1 MSDERIDSFLDDLLA
16 GGSVPADATPG
27 ERAELERLASV
38 AASLR
43 LTAATVDAEA
53 RDSMPAARARFE
65 RFVASSMSTAA
76 APSKPRRGLLA
87 GLFGAHHFLMPI
99 ATAAAIGVLAVGV
112 LVASQAV
119 FSETPSANAQVLTP
133 GDYVQVQGV
142 VAEATGEG
150 DVRQLQLQS
159 EFDDRLRIDLSAD
172 TALAD
177 GSGKTVATLKKGDVV
192 LIGGVV
198 GKDRRIAA
206 RTVAPASGPGQPPPP
221 HGNFK
226 ELHDPR
232 PDLKGKVVT
241 FTVAPDG
248 SRGVVLLEGADGQH
262 YFVRVDGKSA
272 ATLLDSNAT
281 AVGTNVQI
289 GPGNN
294 PKEAPFSLRM
304 GGGPPPGDQQ
314 PPRPAFSDL
323 RGVIV
328 GREGNV
334 LRVDTPRGTVTVIVR
349 ADTHILLGESGLTAD
364 AFRRGD
370 AAIIGHGIV
379 VSGGLDKATGQM
391 KADVVGIGPR
401 VSR

>member
-1 MSDERIDSFLDDLLA
+1 MSDERIDRLLDELLA
-16 GGSVPADATPG
+16 GGSVAADATPG
-27 ERAELERLASV
+27 ERAELDRLAGV

-53 RDSMPAARARFE
+53 RDSMPTARARFE
-65 RFVASSMSTAA
+65 RFIASSRTTAA
-76 APSKPRRGLLA
+76 APKPRRGLLA

-112 LVASQAV
+112 LVVSQAV
-119 FSETPSANAQVLTP
+119 FSGTPSANAQVLTP
-133 GDYVQVQGV
+133 GDYVQVQGI

-192 LIGGVV
+192 LVGGVV
-198 GKDRRIAA
+198 GKDRRISA
-206 RTVAPASGPGQPPPP
+206 RTVAPASGPGQPPP
-221 HGNFK
+221 HGDFR
-226 ELHDPR
+226 ELRDPR

-248 SRGVVLLEGADGQH
+248 SRGVVLLEGTDGQR

-272 ATLLDSNAT
+272 STLLDGNAT
-281 AVGTNVQI
+281 AVGTNVRI

-294 PKEAPFSLRM
+294 PKEAPFSLSM
-304 GGGPPPGDQQ
+304 GGGPPTGGQQ
-314 PPRPAFSDL
+314 PPRPAFIDL
-323 RGVIV
+323 RGIIV

-334 LRVDTPRGTVTVIVR
+334 LQVETPHGTVSVIVR
-349 ADTHILLGESGLTAD
+349 TDTHILLGESGLTAD

-370 AAIIGHGIV
+370 ATIVGHGIV
-379 VSGGLDKATGQM
+379 VTGGLDKATGRL